1 MRAAPE
7 PGSTVCAFWKKFLRT
22 SLACGERAGA
32 RQDGMKH
39 IMQFLTALLDFA
51 LPRRCAGCGDML
63 GEGGDFCLICWASL
77 RHLDLSGCPLC
88 GVPMAISGQICGA
101 CLAQPPVHNGVMAAV
116 AYDDVARSLVLKLKY
131 GRKPGMARVMA
142 RLMARLVR
150 SHPSALLI
158 PVPLHRWRLWAR
170 GYNQS
175 LLLARAL
182 SQITGQKVLPDSL
195 VRTRRTQP
203 LGGLGRAARLRE
215 VRRVFALRPTA
226 ISAIKGQ
233 DVLLVDDV
241 YTSGATAGACVE
253 ALKRAGAAQIRV
265 LTWAR
270 VLDDMSGR

>member
-1 MRAAPE
+1 MKPILSFLKAP
-7 PGSTVCAFWKKFLRT
+7 
-22 SLACGERAGA
+22 
-32 RQDGMKH
+32 
-39 IMQFLTALLDFA
+39 LDFA

-63 GEGGDFCLICWASL
+63 GEGGDFCLPCWASL
-77 RHLDLSGCPLC
+77 RHLDQSGCPSC
-88 GVPMAISGQICGA
+88 GVPMAISGHICGT

-131 GRKPGMARVMA
+131 GRKPGLARVMA
-142 RLMARLVR
+142 RLMARPAAP
-150 SHPSALLI
+150 HPTALLI

-182 SQITGQKVLPDSL
+182 SKITGQDVLPHGL

-203 LGGLGRAARLRE
+203 LGGLGRVARRRE
-215 VRRVFALRPTA
+215 VRRAFALRPAA
-226 ISAIKGQ
+226 ISAIKGR
-233 DVLLVDDV
+233 DVILVDDV

-253 ALKRAGAAQIRV
+253 ILKRAGAAQIRV

-270 VLDDMSGR
+270 VLDDVWGR